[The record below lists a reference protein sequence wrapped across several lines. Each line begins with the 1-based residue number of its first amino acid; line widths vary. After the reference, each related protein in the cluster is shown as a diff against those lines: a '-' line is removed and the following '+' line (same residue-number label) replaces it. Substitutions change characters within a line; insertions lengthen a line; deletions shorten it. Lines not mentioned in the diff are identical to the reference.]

1 MYDPFWLISR
11 LNTAYRYL
19 RELPQQSSCL
29 TLFFFFSFQ
38 SKSQNKEKLNE
49 KLAEIF
55 AKIGSKENTREVCWI
70 HFTLYNFAFAAFSFS
85 MAQVGTS
92 MRSGILLCG

>member
-1 MYDPFWLISR
+1 MTYFDFYIEHCIRIHIKRAS
-11 LNTAYRYL
+11 TAIK
-19 RELPQQSSCL
+19 
-29 TLFFFFSFQ
+29 LFDSFFFSFQ

>member
-11 LNTAYRYL
+11 LNTAYGERASTA
-19 RELPQQSSCL
+19 RELFDS
-29 TLFFFFSFQ
+29 FSFQ

-55 AKIGSKENTREVCWI
+55 AKIGSKENTREVWWI

-92 MRSGILLCG
+92 MGDDILLCG

>member
-11 LNTAYRYL
+11 LNTAYGYTL

-29 TLFFFFSFQ
+29 TLFFSFQ

-92 MRSGILLCG
+92 MGNDILLCG